1 MTTQEIIGLLYDV
14 LEQQKRFHK
23 EHDWDKQE
31 AKIAGA
37 EDVMLQEIGR
47 ISALIVG
54 LEREA

>member
-23 EHDWDKQE
+23 ENDWDKQE